1 MSAMRKKN
9 KSEKILNIARG
20 KKLFRL
26 NDLKDIKGAGVYLSE
41 LVENG
46 ELIKIGRGLYGLP
59 EIYFNE
65 NQTILETAKLVPNGI
80 ICLLSALRFH
90 EVTTQNPFE
99 IWIAIERKA
108 WIPQVETL
116 PLRITFFTGKAFSEG
131 IETHIIEGISLRVY
145 NPAKTVA
152 DCFKYRNK
160 VGLDVALEALRDVWR
175 QKKATMDEIW
185 HYAKICRMTNIM
197 RPYLESLV

>member
-1 MSAMRKKN
+1 MPRFRKMSAMRKKN

-90 EVTTQNPFE
+90 EVTTQNPF
-99 IWIAIERKA
+99 
-108 WIPQVETL
+108 
-116 PLRITFFTGKAFSEG
+116 
-131 IETHIIEGISLRVY
+131 
-145 NPAKTVA
+145 
-152 DCFKYRNK
+152 
-160 VGLDVALEALRDVWR
+160 
-175 QKKATMDEIW
+175 
-185 HYAKICRMTNIM
+185 
-197 RPYLESLV
+197 